1 MSHSVTI
8 TRTTTTT
15 SGSALFL
22 FYFLI
27 SVACLIGT
35 FCLLT
40 ACLVSL
46 STASL
51 ISKTVYEV
59 IYHGLAFILYLAAGL
74 TLLIEVNHR
83 KSSYRSQNYEPFLAA
98 SMLGGLCQ
106 SLLVKYGMSE
116 AGTLGSAFHGF
127 LTTASACLLTT
138 ALLIACYECLFNA
151 VACFLYLSAS
161 SYMGVAVNLY
171 LYPQYAVIS
180 MYSAYPAMTAV
191 YIVPTQEATPVTE
204 C

>member
-1 MSHSVTI
+1 MTRGPTI
-8 TRTTTTT
+8 VRVAPGGGERGIKCCCCRCCECFNLGYLT
-15 SGSALFL
+15 SQ
-22 FYFLI
+22 
-27 SVACLIGT
+27 
-35 FCLLT
+35 
-40 ACLVSL
+40 
-46 STASL
+46 
-51 ISKTVYEV
+51 
-59 IYHGLAFILYLAAGL
+59 HGLIKLAEA
-74 TLLIEVNHR
+74 
-83 KSSYRSQNYEPFLAA
+83 
-98 SMLGGLCQ
+98 MLGGLCQ